1 MGEIKG
7 TKSLSIIPSLF
18 FLSAQQLV
26 FQMLLAIAVGWT
38 ILQQL
43 ASQQM
48 VTFSTLRS
56 KVTNQVF
63 EAEF

>member
-7 TKSLSIIPSLF
+7 TKSVSIIPSLF
-18 FLSAQQLV
+18 FLSAQQLL
-26 FQMLLAIAVGWT
+26 FQPLLAIAVGWT

-56 KVTNQVF
+56 KVTN
-63 EAEF
+63 